1 MVMMMLLSLFIVV
14 MQKQKQKKNTASI
27 FNEERVK
34 CLCLSAKFKSQNRI
48 LVHDMMMIKPIFMCN
63 KPVKK
68 KPSNKKKIHEQ
79 NTREAS

>member
-14 MQKQKQKKNTASI
+14 MQKTKKKHSKY
-27 FNEERVK
+27 FQWWKGQMSVSQ
-34 CLCLSAKFKSQNRI
+34 SAKFKSQNRI
-48 LVHDMMMIKPIFMCN
+48 LVHDMMMMIKPIFMCN

-68 KPSNKKKIHEQ
+68 KAIKQKKIHEQ